1 MWGNITDLTVESQR
15 PLCGV
20 KARAPRIRLPSSL
33 RNINLEVAGV
43 QINSIVIR
51 LKYGGGSEGWGDRFS
66 IAVFCFAMAHK
77 KSGARGNWNFQL
89 PLAPNFVFLA
99 RGARGKRKFPS
110 KIFINISCWNFRF
123 GTEILVWRQEI
134 SVRNIYKYFW
144 LKFLS
149 WGWNFALALENF
161 SQKYL

>member
-66 IAVFCFAMAHK
+66 IAVFGFAMAQK
-77 KSGARGNWNFQL
+77 KIRG
-89 PLAPNFVFLA
+89 
-99 RGARGKRKFPS
+99 
-110 KIFINISCWNFRF
+110 
-123 GTEILVWRQEI
+123 
-134 SVRNIYKYFW
+134 
-144 LKFLS
+144 
-149 WGWNFALALENF
+149 
-161 SQKYL
+161 